1 MIVCDLRDAAR
12 YYSISPLL
20 AQALM
25 WIEKHKDDEFKVGS
39 IKRDGDSGITVN
51 MQEVAMLPREKS
63 CLEAHRKFIDI
74 HVPLKGEE
82 TMGWAPVKALRNQL
96 KPYDP
101 DADFELY
108 GDAAHSMLDI
118 RVGQIAIF
126 YPEDAHA
133 PNIGIGNHR
142 KLCVKVPVD

>member
-12 YYSISPLL
+12 YYPISPLL

-39 IKRDGDSGITVN
+39 IKLDGDSGITVN
-51 MQEVAMLPREKS
+51 MQEVAMLPR
-63 CLEAHRKFIDI
+63 
-74 HVPLKGEE
+74 VPLKGEE
-82 TMGWAPVKALRNQL
+82 TMGWSPVKALRNQL